1 MKIEDYRL
9 LITLDETKT
18 LRKAE
23 ILYISQPFIT
33 QRLKAIEHSF
43 GVGIFIRTKK
53 QLITTTEGA
62 MIIEHARDML
72 KRGVYF

>member
-18 LRKAE
+18 LRKAAE
-23 ILYISQPFIT
+23 ILYISQPAVT

-53 QLITTTEGA
+53 N
-62 MIIEHARDML
+62 
-72 KRGVYF
+72 

>member
-1 MKIEDYRL
+1 MKPRRYV
-9 LITLDETKT
+9 
-18 LRKAE
+18 KAQKY
-23 ILYISQPFIT
+23 YIFLNQVT

-72 KRGVYF
+72 KQSVYF